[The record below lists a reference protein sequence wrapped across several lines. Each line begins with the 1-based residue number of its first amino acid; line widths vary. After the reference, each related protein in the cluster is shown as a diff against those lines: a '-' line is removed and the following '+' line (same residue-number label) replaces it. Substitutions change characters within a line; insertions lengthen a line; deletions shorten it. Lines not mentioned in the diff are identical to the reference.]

1 MCQID
6 LLNDQIQIRVITN
19 ERERERERRRE
30 KKEGN
35 PRTRDESVPA
45 RRSDPSTVGSV
56 GVREKERLGR
66 KGLSRTVM

>member
-19 ERERERERRRE
+19 ERERERDGEK

-45 RRSDPSTVGSV
+45 RRADPSTVGSV

>member
-1 MCQID
+1 MCVKLISSTTKFKFASSQM
-6 LLNDQIQIRVITN
+6 
-19 ERERERERRRE
+19 RERERDGEK

>member
-19 ERERERERRRE
+19 ERERERRRE

>member
-1 MCQID
+1 MCQMISSTTKSV
-6 LLNDQIQIRVITN
+6 RVITD
-19 ERERERERRRE
+19 ERERERDGE

-35 PRTRDESVPA
+35 SWTRDESVPA
-45 RRSDPSTVGSV
+45 RRSDPSTVCSV

>member
-19 ERERERERRRE
+19 EREREMER